1 MDEARCSRSDKSR
14 PWRGA
19 GLPGESWS
27 GERPPRP
34 SWGARAPRR
43 CLLST
48 MPKVPPLPSSPRRPK
63 RRVPWAKHT
72 KPLRLHSHWTIK
84 MTEAPHSP
92 TRWKP
97 HGAPRGLHLQAPV
110 WKEGKEEEKRKR
122 GAERLHTWADG
133 SAAVWSPRTAPAE
146 REARGPPERPPG
158 RQAGAGGVEADF
170 APVNSFLPDFADS
183 T

>member
-1 MDEARCSRSDKSR
+1 MDEAQHSRSDKSR

-48 MPKVPPLPSSPRRPK
+48 MPKVPPLLGSPRRPK
-63 RRVPWAKHT
+63 CRVPWAKHA

-84 MTEAPHSP
+84 MTEAPRSP

-97 HGAPRGLHLQAPV
+97 HGAPRGLHLLLFGR
-110 WKEGKEEEKRKR
+110 KGRKKRNENEEQSVFTPGQTGVPPS
-122 GAERLHTWADG
+122 GAHGLLQP
-133 SAAVWSPRTAPAE
+133 S
-146 REARGPPERPPG
+146 ERPEDPRSAPRGGRPG
-158 RQAGAGGVEADF
+158 
-170 APVNSFLPDFADS
+170 PVAWRPILPQ
-183 T
+183 